1 MGANKMKTLVILALS
16 GLCLLGGP
24 AWADP
29 FAVDQAGQQRML
41 TQRMVKSYAQ
51 IGLDLVAADAG
62 AQLAGAV
69 ERFEFNLSWLGR
81 IATSSPAR
89 KELADLRAAWIPL
102 KKATL
107 AEVSPQ
113 GLRELDARA
122 ATALGVADRLT
133 RQLESES
140 RVAGTAV
147 INQAARQRML
157 SQRMVKVYML
167 RLSGFDSAELREEM
181 KLAKE
186 QFSASLDELTHRPG
200 NSPAVVDKLH
210 DLRLQWDWLQAALD
224 TDGAENFGLVIA
236 ESGEAVLV
244 LCEDIVRL
252 YLYELT
258 GRR

>member
-1 MGANKMKTLVILALS
+1 MGAKNMKTFVLLGLA
-16 GLCLLGGP
+16 GLLLLGGP

-29 FAVDQAGQQRML
+29 FSVDQAGQQRML

-51 IGLDLVAADAG
+51 IGLDLLAADAG

-69 ERFEFNLSWLGR
+69 ERFEFNLSWLDREVTSRAGR
-81 IATSSPAR
+81 A
-89 KELADLRAAWIPL
+89 ELDRLRAAWGPL

-122 ATALGVADRLT
+122 TAALDIADRLT

-140 RVAGTAV
+140 RIPGANV
-147 INQAARQRML
+147 INLAARQRML

-167 RLSGFDSAELREEM
+167 RLSGFDSPELRAEM
-181 KLAKE
+181 AASQE
-186 QFSASLDELTHRPG
+186 VFASSLDYLTERQG
-200 NSPAVVDKLH
+200 NSPSVADKLH
-210 DLRLQWDWLQAALD
+210 ELRLQWDWLHSALD

-236 ESGEAVLV
+236 ESGEAVLA